1 MKIVILAEKPAQ
13 AMDYGKALGIKQKH
27 DGYIELKD
35 SDIIQNAIVTWAFG
49 HLVELK
55 LPKEY
60 KEPVNTFDLNNLPY
74 FPKPIEYKVTK
85 DKVKQFKI
93 VRDLMNKAD
102 VLINATDYGREGSNI
117 FYSIAKLSGIKDK
130 KILRYGSGSQAPN
143 EVRKHF
149 RDLHDNSKD
158 LKMYNEANAR
168 QISDYLIGMNLSP
181 LYTKLFN
188 KKGVNQVFSIGRVQ
202 TPTLFLVYKRQQE
215 IDNFKPTNFYELT
228 GEFKANNGIYKGKA
242 KVKTEDKEEINK
254 LCKQHQ
260 LGENVKGTVVKYNT
274 EEKTTKSPNLY
285 SLSTLQMDANTT
297 FKYSIADTLKIVQSL
312 YDKKILTYPRTDTD
326 VITHSEYD
334 YLLNNIEK
342 LKQVYNKDFE
352 TYYKEPRKKYVVDE
366 VEEHHAIVPTSLI
379 PEIST
384 IQKLTDKEKNILDL
398 VVTRTLS
405 MFAPDYVY
413 DETNIET
420 SVNDLMFYT
429 KGTTEK
435 SKGWKALINRK
446 PQKEKQE
453 DDEHQQ
459 LPILE
464 IDERVDAKTNIK
476 ESTTK
481 PPTLLTEKQLLML
494 MKTCGKTVDD
504 EESKSILKDIQ
515 GIGTSATR
523 AETIE
528 TLKRKEY
535 IELKK
540 NKIHIT
546 PKGEMLCTAVKGS
559 LLSSPEMTAEW
570 EKKLKLVGKGEYS
583 PNKFI
588 EVTMKFIE
596 KELSSIGEKEQN
608 ASISKIAN
616 TIKEES
622 NIGKCP
628 NCTNGDIVKRGKV
641 YKCTDCEQ
649 VFFSN
654 FFKKKL
660 SENQIKEIITN
671 GKTKKKLKLPKKDGS
686 TYEAFL
692 CLENDD
698 SRNMKKYGVSFK

>member
-1 MKIVILAEKPAQ
+1 MKVIFAEKPSQARDYAQ
-13 AMDYGKALGIKQKH
+13 ALGIKSKH
-27 DGYIELKD
+27 DGYIKVKD
-35 SDIIQNAIVTWAFG
+35 SDVIQNAVITWGFG
-49 HLVELK
+49 HLVSLK

-60 KEPVNTFDLNNLPY
+60 KKPVNTFDLNNLPY
-74 FPKPIEYKVTK
+74 FPRPIEYKVTK

-149 RDLHDNSKD
+149 RDLQDNSKD

-215 IDNFKPTNFYELT
+215 IDNFKPTKFYELT

-254 LCKQHQ
+254 LYKQHQ

-312 YDKKILTYPRTDTD
+312 YEKKILTYPRTDTD

-352 TYYKEPRKKYVVDE
+352 THYKEPRKKYVVNE

-528 TLKRKEY
+528 TLKRREY

-546 PKGEMLCTAVKGS
+546 SKGEMLCTAVKGS

-570 EKKLKLVGKGEYS
+570 EKRLVLIGQGAATIDS
-583 PNKFI
+583 FI
-588 EVTMKFIE
+588 ENTSKFIE
-596 KELSSIGEKEQN
+596 KELQEHNQKSEYTNIQVQADKLNQ
-608 ASISKIAN
+608 AKQ
-616 TIKEES
+616 
-622 NIGKCP
+622 IGKCP
-628 NCTNGDIVKRGKV
+628 NCNKGTLTDKGKV
-641 YKCTDCEQ
+641 IKCNECEQ
-649 VFFSN
+649 IFFKN

-660 SENQIKEIITN
+660 SDKQLKALISN
-671 GKTKKKLKLPKKDGS
+671 GKTSQKLKFKSKAGKP
-686 TYEAFL
+686 YEAYL
-692 CLENDD
+692 KLEDD
-698 SRNMKKYGVSFK
+698 KEKGIKRIGLSFN